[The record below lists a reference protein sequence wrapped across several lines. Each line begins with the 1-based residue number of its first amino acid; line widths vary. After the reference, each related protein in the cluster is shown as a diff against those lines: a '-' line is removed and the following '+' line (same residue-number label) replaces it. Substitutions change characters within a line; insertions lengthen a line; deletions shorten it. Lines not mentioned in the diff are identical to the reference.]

1 MGSATRQNTLQT
13 DWIDITQSDIL
24 SIVSTPVTL
33 LDAPWAGKVILV
45 QQFILSFTA
54 GWTPYTYASNLFLN
68 MWAFTV
74 FNLGNPL
81 TGASVIKTVGW
92 QSATLTENTSLVITG
107 GGSDPTLGT
116 GTMKIKLFYTI
127 ETL

>member
-45 QQFILSFTA
+45 QQFLLEFTA
-54 GWTPYTYASNLFLN
+54 GGTPYTYASNLFLN
-68 MWAFTV
+68 MWAFTI

-81 TGASVIKTVGW
+81 TGASVLKTVGW
-92 QSATLTENTSLVITG
+92 QSATLTENTALVITG
-107 GGSDPTLGT
+107 GGSDPTAGD

-127 ETL
+127 EEL

>member
-24 SIVSTPVTL
+24 SIVSSPVTL
-33 LDAPWAGKVILV
+33 LPAPWVWKVILV

-54 GWTPYTYASNLFLN
+54 GGTPYTYASNMFLN
-68 MWAFTV
+68 MWAFTI
-74 FNLGNPL
+74 FNLGNPI
-81 TGASVIKTVGW
+81 TGSSVIKTVGG
-92 QSATLTENTSLVITG
+92 QSATLTENTALVITG
-107 GGSDPTLGT
+107 GGSDPTAGD

-127 ETL
+127 EEL